1 MLGSG
6 VRVGFRNRVRVGFRV
21 GFGLDLIQGCPVRS
35 HYLLFITT
43 QVDTNESSSKANLAD
58 TYFTD
63 S

>member
-1 MLGSG
+1 M
-6 VRVGFRNRVRVGFRV
+6 VGFRV
-21 GFGLDLIQGCPVRS
+21 GLGLDLVQGCPVRS

-58 TYFTD
+58 TYITD